1 MGATDERERVLC
13 ARRALQAGVA
23 SCRDPHATP
32 RTWGLVRDSIRLLII
47 LITPSLGEIVWV
59 ISKKKKK
66 KNYNPNC
73 FFKF

>member
-1 MGATDERERVLC
+1 MRERALW

-32 RTWGLVRDSIRLLII
+32 RTWGLVRDSIRSLIM

-66 KNYNPNC
+66 LQP
-73 FFKF
+73 